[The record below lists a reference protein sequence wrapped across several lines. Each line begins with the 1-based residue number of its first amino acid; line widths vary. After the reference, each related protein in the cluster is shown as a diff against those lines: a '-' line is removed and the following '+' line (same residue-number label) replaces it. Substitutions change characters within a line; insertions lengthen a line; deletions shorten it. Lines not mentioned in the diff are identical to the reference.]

1 MRKPLVYVIVW
12 LVATAAVGTVAW
24 AAVRLAGEETQPR
37 AVAPLSAVE
46 VAALATSSV
55 PGTATTVP
63 VQDVATT
70 TGPTATATS
79 AATTTTTSA
88 TSTSAATATTVG
100 PSTTVDDEEPVVVA
114 RVVEGGRVVVSLE
127 EGRLSLVGAT
137 PTEGYTVDVK
147 ESGPDEVVV
156 EFEGAEADFS
166 VRAFVSAGEVVFEVT
181 GDVDDSVDDSDDD

>member
-1 MRKPLVYVIVW
+1 MYVIVW

-37 AVAPLSAVE
+37 AVVPLSAVE

-63 VQDVATT
+63 VQDVTTT
-70 TGPTATATS
+70 TGTTAT
-79 AATTTTTSA
+79 ATTTTTTTSIGA
-88 TSTSAATATTVG
+88 TSTSAATDTTVG
-100 PSTTVDDEEPVVVA
+100 SSTTVNDEEPVVVA
-114 RVVEGGRVVVSLE
+114 HVVGGGRVVVSLE

-137 PTEGYTVDVK
+137 PTEGYTVEVK
-147 ESGPDEVVV
+147 ESGPDEVIVD
-156 EFEGAEADFS
+156 FEGAEADFR
-166 VRAFVSAGEVVFEVT
+166 VRAFVSAGEVVFEVA